1 MANITHVLV
10 FLTTSKS
17 AIDHKYKVCKKATS
31 SFTGELPIIVEV
43 VVYLKALKLTAEF
56 PNFASSLITLG
67 TSWPRA
73 GCPNTPGARAG
84 KVVCGTRNLTGTE
97 QAK

>member
-1 MANITHVLV
+1 MA
-10 FLTTSKS
+10 S
-17 AIDHKYKVCKKATS
+17 S
-31 SFTGELPIIVEV
+31 SFTGELPINVEV

-73 GCPNTPGARAG
+73 GGCPNTPGGRAG
-84 KVVCGTRNLTGTE
+84 KVECGTRNLTGTE